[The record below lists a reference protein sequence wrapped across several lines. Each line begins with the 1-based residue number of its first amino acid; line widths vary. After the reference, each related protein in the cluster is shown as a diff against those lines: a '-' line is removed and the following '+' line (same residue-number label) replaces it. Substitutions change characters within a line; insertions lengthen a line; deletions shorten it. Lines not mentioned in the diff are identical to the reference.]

1 MMLMMP
7 GTAIAHL
14 NRAMEWLGQ
23 SRRRVG
29 FGDRREAGVVLA
41 DNLNQFAHRD
51 DVVVLALPRGGVPV
65 GYEVARAL
73 DAQLD
78 VFVVRKLGLPGHP
91 ELAMGAIASGDVRV
105 LNEDVLELH
114 PVSRA
119 AIEAVTRTE
128 RVELERRERTYRDGR
143 PLVPIEGRVVILVDD
158 GLATGSTMRAAVL
171 AVRRLHPAR
180 VIVAVPV
187 GAVQTCQ
194 ALREVADEV
203 VCAFTPEPFRAV
215 GLWYADFSQTTDEE
229 VQQLLARANAGA
241 TTPVTR
247 SA

>member
-1 MMLMMP
+1 
-7 GTAIAHL
+7 
-14 NRAMEWLGQ
+14 
-23 SRRRVG
+23 
-29 FGDRREAGVVLA
+29 
-41 DNLNQFAHRD
+41 
-51 DVVVLALPRGGVPV
+51 
-65 GYEVARAL
+65 
-73 DAQLD
+73 
-78 VFVVRKLGLPGHP
+78 
-91 ELAMGAIASGDVRV
+91 MGAIASGDVRV

-119 AIEAVTRTE
+119 AIESVTRTE

-187 GAVQTCQ
+187 GAFQTCH

-203 VCAFTPEPFRAV
+203 ICAFTPEPFRAV

-229 VQQLLARANAGA
+229 VQQFLARANAGA